1 MTTKPDC
8 ELSLRDRLAQLTF
21 PKACRM
27 LGPRGPKLIQ
37 QGGAHHVDVPSQVFF
52 QGDLFRLRLPPEKG
66 KPVVVTITVRADRP
80 NRMLY
85 NCTACQGPCHHVGM
99 ALAVILEEK
108 VQLGLATPPREPPS
122 RVELTDAQ
130 LCAQAI
136 AEREERAQAE
146 KMQTKSLNPSRPWTD
161 YLVTSQL
168 SGKTYRV
175 ALRGAERGESYCSCP
190 DFRKN
195 TLGTCKHILHT
206 LRKIRRR
213 FTDVQLS
220 TPYRQTQLALHLR
233 YGESLELRFLIPDE
247 LASAAAKI
255 IAPLR
260 DKPIEDLPDL
270 MRRIGRLEALG
281 EDILVY
287 PDAEEY
293 LQQRLFQERIAG
305 LVADIR
311 RDPANHPLRR
321 ELLREELLPYQLD
334 GIAFAVGAGRAILAD
349 EMGLGKTIQAIGVAE
364 MLAREAGIR
373 KVLIVTP
380 ASLKS
385 QWRDEIKRFC
395 GREALL
401 VNGSAEERAELY
413 RNDSFF
419 TVCNYEQVIRDILAI
434 ERVAWDLIIL
444 DEGQR
449 IKNWE
454 TKTSGVIK
462 GLHSTFALVLSG
474 TPLENRLDE
483 LFSVVEFIDDRRLG
497 PAFRFFPRHQLR
509 DDEGQMLGYQRLGE
523 LRERLRPILLRRTRD
538 SVLRELPPRT
548 DELIRIPAT
557 DEQAELHYSHM
568 KVVVQIVNKPFI
580 NEMDMLRLRRSL
592 LMCRLAANSTA
603 LVNKQHPGYSTKL
616 QTLDELLQQLL
627 GEPDRKIALFSE
639 WTSMLDLI
647 EPLVKK
653 HNADF
658 VRLDGDVPQRA
669 RAALVQRFQTE
680 PQCRLF
686 LTTNAGSTGLNL
698 QAADTVINVDLPWN
712 PAVLEQRIARAHRM
726 GQTNPVQVY
735 ILVTEGTI
743 EESLLATLA
752 AKQDLA
758 LAALDSESDVDQV
771 LMTRSSEALKQRL
784 ERLLGAKPAAPV
796 DESQQQEER
805 LKAERLIAGLP
816 ATQRH
821 ILVGDPAA
829 NVAPMAATPVS
840 ATAAAYADAQV
851 SLTSGAVA
859 SGAVASGLGAVSAA
873 SSDGALPSGSASGG
887 VAGTGVASGG
897 SALGNST
904 RESLSQSGG
913 MLVSAALDFLG
924 QLLPPQPSSPETAAM
939 AENVAERLR
948 KSVDRD
954 ESGRPRFTLTLPD
967 EATLEKIAA
976 TIAALFTRK

>member
-1 MTTKPDC
+1 MTTKPEC
-8 ELSLRDRLAQLTF
+8 ELSLRDRLARLTF
-21 PKACRM
+21 PMACRM

-37 QGGAHHVDVPSQVFF
+37 QGGAHHVDVPSQVYF
-52 QGDLFRLRLPPEKG
+52 QGDLFRLRLPAEKG

-85 NCTACQGPCHHVGM
+85 NCTVCVGPCHHVGT
-99 ALAVILEEK
+99 ALSVILEEK
-108 VQLGLATPPREPPS
+108 VQLGLAAPPPDTNGKVDLSDE
-122 RVELTDAQ
+122 Q
-130 LCAQAI
+130 LCAQAL
-136 AEREERAQAE
+136 AERDDRAQSE

-206 LRKIRRR
+206 LRKVRRR
-213 FTDVQLS
+213 FNDTQMS
-220 TPYRQTQLALHLR
+220 TPYRQTQLALHLS
-233 YGESLELRFLIPDE
+233 YGETLSLRLLVPDE
-247 LASAAAKI
+247 LSTAAAKI
-255 IAPLR
+255 VAPLR
-260 DKPIEDLPDL
+260 DRPIDDVPDL
-270 MRRIGRLEALG
+270 MRRIGRLEAMG
-281 EDILVY
+281 EDVLVY

-293 LQQRLFQERIAG
+293 LQQRLFQERIGG

-311 RDPANHPLRR
+311 RDPASHPLRR

-334 GIAFAVGAGRAILAD
+334 GIAFVVGAGRAILAD

-385 QWRDEIKRFC
+385 QWRGEIRRFC

-401 VNGSAEERAELY
+401 VNGSAKERTEQY
-413 RNDSFF
+413 RNDSFY
-419 TVCNYEQVIRDILAI
+419 TVCNYEQVIRDIVSV

-509 DDEGQMLGYQRLGE
+509 DADGKMFGYQRLDE
-523 LRERLRPILLRRTRD
+523 LRERLKPVLLRRTRD
-538 SVLRELPPRT
+538 SVLSELPPRVT
-548 DELIRIPAT
+548 ELIRIPPT
-557 DEQAELHYSHM
+557 EEQAELHSGNM
-568 KVVVQIVNKPFI
+568 RIVVQILNKPYI
-580 NEMDMLRLRRSL
+580 NEMDLLRLRRAL
-592 LMCRLAANSTA
+592 MMCRMAANSTA
-603 LVNKQHPGYSTKL
+603 LVDKQHPGYSTKL
-616 QTLDELLQQLL
+616 QTLDGLFQQLL
-627 GEPDRKIALFSE
+627 GEPDRKIVLFSE

-647 EPLVKK
+647 EPLLKQ
-653 HNADF
+653 HEADF

-669 RAALVQRFQTE
+669 RAALVHQFQND
-680 PQCRLF
+680 PNCRLF

-712 PAVLEQRIARAHRM
+712 PAVLEQRIGRAHRM
-726 GQTNPVQVY
+726 GQTKSVQVY
-735 ILVTEGTI
+735 VLVTEGTI
-743 EESLLATLA
+743 EEGLLETLA
-752 AKQDLA
+752 DKQDLA
-758 LAALDSESDVDQV
+758 LAALDPDSTVTTISFS
-771 LMTRSSEALKQRL
+771 RSNDDLKKRL
-784 ERLLGAKPAAPV
+784 ERLLGAKPPAPL
-796 DESQQQEER
+796 DESRKYDEQT
-805 LKAERLIAGLP
+805 KAQRLIAGLP
-816 ATQRH
+816 ATHRGLLAGPTA
-821 ILVGDPAA
+821 LV
-829 NVAPMAATPVS
+829 S
-840 ATAAAYADAQV
+840 SADATTAGDATTADA
-851 SLTSGAVA
+851 STADDDGSSGGLKVGVGA
-859 SGAVASGLGAVSAA
+859 SQASGLLAGDRAA
-873 SSDGALPSGSASGG
+873 RQASQTHSDP
-887 VAGTGVASGG
+887 
-897 SALGNST
+897 
-904 RESLSQSGG
+904 RESLAESGG
-913 MLVSAALDFLG
+913 ILISAALDFLG
-924 QLLPPQPSSPETAAM
+924 QLLPPQPPSPETQAI
-939 AENVAERLR
+939 AESVAERLR

-954 ESGRPRFTLTLPD
+954 EAGRPRFTLTLPD

-976 TIAALFTRK
+976 TVAALFTRR